1 MINGII
7 NIYKEKGYTSH
18 DVVAKLRG
26 ITGQKK
32 IGHTGTL
39 DPDAEGVLPVCLGKA
54 TKVCD
59 LLTDKDKIYET
70 TLLLGVSTDTQD
82 ISGTMIQ
89 EKSTERLTEE
99 QVKIETARC
108 LGCGASVVDPNR
120 CLGCGICT
128 TKCEFDAI
136 KLHRDRPEASKM
148 VVAEDKMKHILPYF
162 AGNVAKLAV
171 KKIPKEVKEYE
182 KKYTEFREAIG
193 KDTDKH

>member
-1 MINGII
+1 MNKNINA
-7 NIYKEKGYTSH
+7 KTSFS
-18 DVVAKLRG
+18 
-26 ITGQKK
+26 
-32 IGHTGTL
+32 
-39 DPDAEGVLPVCLGKA
+39 DAHLP
-54 TKVCD
+54 
-59 LLTDKDKIYET
+59 
-70 TLLLGVSTDTQD
+70 
-82 ISGTMIQ
+82 
-89 EKSTERLTEE
+89 LTEE

-148 VVAEDKMKHILPYF
+148 VVAEDKMKHIFPYF